1 MQSNLSVRSGRPKQA
16 PGAVVRAPIKTRRGA
31 VIITR
36 KSLFGK
42 QKSVNLRTLRRVCAG
57 FVALAAACGA
67 SLAAF
72 AEPVEP
78 ADQAAILR
86 TVRAPGNLS
95 AIAEGPERVALSW
108 QAPMASDRSEL
119 TGYGIQFSDDGGANW
134 SALPTLGRR
143 TTSFVHAVGLRA
155 SATLLYRV
163 FAIGADGAG
172 PAAVATAVLPRTSVP
187 RITAVQLTAN
197 QGTVRWYPPRQEV
210 AVTVQFDQTVTV
222 NMTYGTPQI
231 DLEMGRPPHRQSG
244 YASDYSGGSGTDR
257 LTFRYVTGDWNQ
269 DLSDI
274 EVAPNALDL
283 NGGRIV
289 NLHATHRASLA
300 HGPASLEVAPQVDAR
315 SDAVLVLDTRAP
327 ARVPAAPKADLQIA
341 RNEQSGSP
349 ALAAM
354 LSAAGALVA
363 GTEIVQQLALAEERE
378 VAEFATLEQVSGGQ
392 GSDILESVETVA
404 VDLGQGVGPRA
415 AAIPE
420 SEIPG
425 APFLFISE
433 HGQAQLDLSWNL
445 TERDKDE
452 KYNIDVMDYLIEVS
466 EDGASWTN
474 LIGYDTQNNDLYLPL
489 ATQPASTT
497 YSHVGLEPGT
507 THHYRVKARTSNEV
521 EGPWSTGRRDIR
533 DSYATTRPIRP
544 VPECAAAFW
553 STEITVGS
561 KTQFNQDGYWTNHY
575 GSIADDDFSLGGTD
589 YFVYNAWVADPS
601 QSNPHYHF
609 SVSPAFSDAER
620 EDLTLYVGPVAL
632 PLGNTTTRTQQ
643 TGYYAYLWTS
653 TDYAET
659 FGYPPVSGASH
670 PYDRFA
676 EYALGDKVTVC
687 LVDATPRVTLT
698 LDPASIFENA
708 ETSTI
713 TASVSSAS
721 DTAFTVTV
729 SAEPDDPAVDADF
742 TLSTNNK
749 VLSFAA
755 NATESTGA
763 VTITTVDNDVDAPNK
778 TIQVKGELPGGVPVR
793 APADVTLTITDDDA
807 APQLSLSVSP
817 ATISED
823 GGEATI
829 TVSTVDSTFVE
840 EQTITLTL
848 EGSATKGTDY
858 TAAAQTLNLGSGE
871 RSVTTLVT
879 AIDDSTDESDE
890 TILVTAMHDGRTVG
904 IQQQITIADTLAAAV
919 SANSS
924 NVDEGDAAEF
934 TVTLSG
940 GTSTAAV
947 EVDYLVDSD
956 STATAGDDYAAP
968 TGKLTITAGESGGTI
983 TITTNTDQVHDPGE
997 TVVLKLAS
1005 ASTDTRTVNVD
1016 GTAKAMTTITDTG
1029 RVEVSVGPVLVEDD
1043 DQTPEDETDD
1053 KSSVEEG
1060 ETASFVVTLSG
1071 EVSGTVSVTYTT
1083 ANGTAESGTGN
1094 DYTAASG
1101 TLEFTTGQTSKTI
1114 DVTTLEDSLNE
1125 ASETYTL
1132 TLTGVSGVTG
1142 VSLGT
1147 ASETGTIE
1155 DDDVLTAELG
1165 TQTENVPEGS
1175 EATFEVDLSGG
1186 TSTADVEVT
1195 YEVDAISTATSGTD
1209 YTAPTSWKLTIA
1221 AGESSGTITIGTLD
1235 NDGVLDPDETLV
1247 LRLTSATT
1255 DTRTVT
1261 VDATATKTA
1270 TILEEDEETVAVG
1283 AVTVED
1289 DPLTQDVDET
1299 DDKSTVE
1306 EGETASF
1313 VVTLSGEVSGTV
1325 SVTYTTAN
1333 GTAESGTGKDYTTA
1347 SGTLEFTTGQTSK
1360 TIDVTTLED
1369 SLNEASETYTLTLTG
1384 VSGVTGVSLEKAS
1397 ATGTIEDDDVLT
1409 AALDTHTAN
1418 VPEGSEATFEVDLSG
1433 GTSTADVEVTYEVDA
1448 SSTATSGTDYTAP
1461 TSWKLTIAA
1470 GESSGTITIGTLD
1483 NDGVLDPGETL
1494 VVKLA
1499 SATTDTRTVTVD
1511 ATVTKTAT
1519 ILEQDTETVSVGPV
1533 LVEDDDQTPE
1543 DETDDKSKVEE
1554 GETASFV
1561 VTLSGEVSG
1570 TVSVTYTTANGTA
1583 ESGTGKDYTAA
1594 SGTLEFTTGQTSKT
1608 IDVTTLEDSL
1618 NEASETYTLTLT
1630 GVSGVTGVSLEKA
1643 SATGTI
1649 EDDDVLTAALDTH
1662 TANVAE
1668 SDDATFEVDLSGGTS
1683 TSAVEVTYEV
1693 DASSTAT
1700 SGTDYTAPT
1709 SWKLTI
1715 AAGESSGTITIGTL
1729 DNDGVLDPG
1738 ETLVVKLASATT
1750 DTRTVT
1756 VDATATKTTTIGEQ
1770 GMETVSVG
1778 AVTEEDDPLTEDVDE
1793 SDDKSKV
1800 EEGETASFV
1809 VTLSGEVSGTVSV
1822 TYTTANGTAES
1833 GTGKDY
1839 TTASGTLEF
1848 TTGQTSKTIDVTTL
1862 EDSLNEA
1869 SETYTLTLTGV
1880 SGVTGVS
1887 LEKASETGTIEDDDV
1902 LTAALNTHTENVPE
1916 GSEATFEVDLSGGT
1930 STADVEV
1937 TYEVD
1942 ASSTATSGTDYTA
1955 PTSWK
1960 LTIAA
1965 GESSG
1970 TIAIATLDNDGVLD
1984 PGETLVVKLASA
1996 TTDTRTVTVDAT
2008 ATKTATILEQDT
2020 ETVSVGPV
2028 LVEDDDQTPEDE
2040 TDDKSTVEEGET
2052 ASFVVTLSG
2061 EVSGTVSVTYTTANG
2076 TAESGTGNDYTAAS
2090 GTLEFTTGQTSKT
2103 IDVTTLEDSLNE
2115 ASETYTLTL
2124 TGVSGVTGVSL
2135 GKASETGTIED
2146 DDVLTAELGTQT
2158 ENVPEGSEA
2167 TFEVDLS
2174 GGTSTSAVEVTY
2186 EVDASST
2193 ATSGTDYTAPT
2204 SWKLTIAAGESSG
2217 TITIGTLDNDGVLDP
2232 DETLVLRLTSATT
2245 DTRTVTVDATATK
2258 TATILEQDEETV
2270 AVGAVTVE
2278 DDPLTQDVDETDDK
2292 STVEESETASF
2303 VVTLS
2308 GEVSGTVSVTYTTA
2322 NGTAESGTG
2331 KDYTTASGTLE
2342 FTTGQ
2347 TSKTIDVTTLED
2359 SLNEASETYTLT
2371 LTGVS
2376 GVTGVSLGKASA
2388 TGTIEDD
2395 DVLTA
2400 ALDTHTAN
2408 VAESDDATFEVDLSG
2423 GTSTADVEVTYEVDA
2438 SSTATSG
2445 TDYTAPT
2452 SWKLTIAAGASSG
2465 TITIA
2470 TLDND
2475 GVLDPGETL
2484 VVKLASAT
2492 TDTRTVTVDAAA
2504 TKTTTIGEQGM
2515 ETVAVGAVTVE
2526 DDPLTQDVDET
2537 DDKSTVEEGE
2547 TASFVVTL
2555 SGEVSG
2561 TVSVTYT
2568 TANGTAESGTG
2579 KDYTTASGTLE
2590 FTTGQ
2595 TSKTIDVTTL
2605 EDSLNEASETYTL
2618 TLTGVSGVTG
2628 VSLGKASET
2637 GTIEDDDVL
2646 TAALDTHTANVAE
2659 SDDATFE
2666 VDLSGGTSTAA
2677 VEVTYEVDASSTA
2690 TSGTDYTAPT
2700 SWKLTIA
2707 AGESSGTITI
2717 GTLDNDGVLDP
2728 GETLVV
2734 KLASATTDTR
2744 TVTVDAAATKTTTIG
2759 EQGMETVAVGA
2770 VTVEDD
2776 PLTQDVDETD
2786 DKSTVEEGETAS
2798 FVVTLSGEVSGT
2810 VSVTYT
2816 TANGTAESGTGKDYT
2831 AASGTLEFTTGQT
2844 SKTIDVTTLED
2855 SLNEASETY
2864 TLTLTGVSGVTGV
2877 SLGKASETGTIEDD
2891 DVLTAALDT
2900 HTANVAE
2907 SDDATFEV
2915 DLSGGTSTS
2924 AVEVTYEVDASSTA
2938 TSGTDYTAP
2947 TSWKLTIAAGESSGT
2962 ITIGTLDNDGVL
2974 DPGETLVVKLASAT
2988 TDTRT
2993 VTVDATATKT
3003 ATITDSGM
3011 VKVSVQDATASE
3023 GDSANFAVELGGT
3036 VASDVEVSYQTA
3048 NGTATSGAGKDYTAA
3063 TGKLTI
3069 FAGAT
3074 GNTIEVTTLEDV
3086 IDEANE
3092 TFTLTLT
3099 ASNLPTGVSLDD
3111 SEATGTITDDDEVSG
3126 VPTGVSAQG
3135 ANTQATLQWSAPSSP
3150 GTSAITGYEYRYKSG
3165 TDDYPTT
3172 WTSAGGPTATTI
3184 TVSGLTNDILHAFE
3198 LRAVSDAGDGEA
3210 VEVAA
3215 TPFWANTA
3223 PRFTSTATPSV
3234 AENVK
3239 LAVTLQATDDDGDT
3253 IVSFG
3258 ITGGAD
3264 SELFAI
3270 DDNSGLLFE
3279 IAPNF
3284 EDPKDAAST
3293 TPANDANNNQ
3303 YVVVVTVTSGA
3314 GDRALTAEQTITVTV
3329 TDAEEPPLAP
3339 GAPQVD
3345 TVSITEL
3352 RIRWLA
3358 PANTGPP
3365 ITDYDYR
3372 YRIKTPQGLWLTVE
3386 DTEIQ
3391 VFEQLI
3397 TDLQENTEYEVQV
3410 RANNGEGVNGNGAWS
3425 ESGSGETEAN
3435 ASPHFTSSAT
3445 FEIAENSTGSV
3456 GTVTADDTDAEDNVD
3471 AYAIVGGKDEGLFE
3485 MDGNDALSFKNA
3497 PNFEAAQDGL
3507 STTPPNAA
3515 GNNQYIVVVRA
3526 YSGTVDRL
3534 KSSNQIIVVTVTDVD
3549 EPPLTPDAP
3558 TVVPASP
3565 TSLTVTWSD
3574 KTDVNRPAATT
3585 YNYQYSV
3592 KDQETWTEVTDY
3604 TATSVTITGLT
3615 RETDYEVQV
3624 QAKSDEGTSGWS
3636 DSGEGT
3642 TPVMPV
3648 VTLVLGPDSIAEGGV
3663 STVTATVAPAAD
3675 AAFAIEVSA
3684 EADSGNDADVFELS
3698 TNVTLQFAA
3707 DETASTGTVTISAV
3721 DNAVDEDDKTV
3732 MVSGTVL
3739 AGAEVLVAAA
3749 QTLTITDDDVLAT
3762 VTALESTQCDT
3773 DSDPSACVEE
3783 GNDALF
3789 PVTLTGGTTTAA
3801 VVIGYEVSSE
3811 DATVD
3816 VDYTAPSDGL
3826 LTIAMGESTGTI
3838 TVETN
3843 GDDDILDPGETLKVT
3858 LTSGSTTAGGV
3869 QVSETAATMTIA
3881 DTGEVNLSV
3890 ADAEAAEG
3898 DVMNFAVKLTRKVA
3912 SGVTFSYQTANE
3924 TAESG
3929 TGKDYTAASGTLT
3942 FAADAK
3948 IMTVAVTT
3956 LEDALDES
3964 DETFTLTLTADLP
3977 TDVTLTDDVATGTIQ
3992 DDDTRGV
3999 TVSTDAV
4006 TVVKGGDSESYTLR
4020 LRSQPTGD
4028 VTINING
4035 PGGGVLVSPTQVTF
4049 TPQNWSTTKSVQVS
4063 ATTDA
4068 QADTTPRITHSVSG
4082 ADYAGQTANHVTVTI
4097 QEQTSVGLD
4106 LRPKSNTGT
4115 SGTAGATGDSGVYT
4129 EGETI
4134 GFFLKRTSSSQE
4146 EVTVMVTLRQNGDY
4160 MTGDIPTSVT
4170 LLPHEKEKDIPIP
4183 TEDDAIVEPDGSVTM
4198 TIAACDC
4205 AVTTGTLTVDVLNN
4219 DAEFAVDNAEAVE
4232 SEGHITFTVEIT
4244 GTLQVD
4250 MDLNYETTKGGSAT
4264 AGKDYEKPDDSALVT
4279 VPAGKRTATISI
4291 PVLDDTLV
4299 EGDEW
4304 FGMRVFHTVDPDM
4317 DRSARG
4323 TIRDDDAAVAKAW
4336 LARFGR
4342 TVASH
4347 VVEAVDARLTGELG
4361 PTTQVTLGGT
4371 TLPSALAPIQPNAV
4385 AAMPHTSIEGGAFLA
4400 GSSFQ
4405 VLASESGGESAGTG
4419 LTMWGRGAATGLQAS
4434 DKVVSSLKGQVGTGT
4449 VGVDY
4454 DWGGILAGLAVA
4466 YSGGGADYKL
4476 AGDQGRADEA
4486 ASWLI
4491 SAHPYARA
4499 QILGDRLTAWGL
4511 LGYGL
4516 GQMTLAADAEDE
4528 ESGISMMMGAL
4539 GLRGVLSPET
4549 NRFGLTVKTD
4559 AFVTRMTAGEGGV
4572 VETGAHRARLLAEG
4586 TYRMDFGASGVLIPR
4601 LVTGVRYDFG
4611 DVETGFGAE
4620 MGGGVTYTYPAW
4632 GLTASGN
4639 LRVLLT
4645 HQDSG
4650 FEQWGGGGSLRV
4662 SPGAAGLGPSVAVNT
4677 SLGAPASGAQ
4687 RLFTSGVALGSAPA
4701 AAAAPGAH
4709 IDAEMGYGL
4718 TVLDGGAMVTP
4729 YVGMAVAEKG
4739 ARAFRLGGRL
4749 SVGPAFSL
4757 SVEGERREETAG
4769 AAAHGVSV
4777 NGALRW

>member
-1 MQSNLSVRSGRPKQA
+1 MSRGRA
-16 PGAVVRAPIKTRRGA
+16 
-31 VIITR
+31 
-36 KSLFGK
+36 
-42 QKSVNLRTLRRVCAG
+42 
-57 FVALAAACGA
+57 
-67 SLAAF
+67 
-72 AEPVEP
+72 
-78 ADQAAILR
+78 
-86 TVRAPGNLS
+86 
-95 AIAEGPERVALSW
+95 
-108 QAPMASDRSEL
+108 
-119 TGYGIQFSDDGGANW
+119 
-134 SALPTLGRR
+134 
-143 TTSFVHAVGLRA
+143 
-155 SATLLYRV
+155 
-163 FAIGADGAG
+163 
-172 PAAVATAVLPRTSVP
+172 
-187 RITAVQLTAN
+187 
-197 QGTVRWYPPRQEV
+197 
-210 AVTVQFDQTVTV
+210 
-222 NMTYGTPQI
+222 
-231 DLEMGRPPHRQSG
+231 
-244 YASDYSGGSGTDR
+244 
-257 LTFRYVTGDWNQ
+257 
-269 DLSDI
+269 
-274 EVAPNALDL
+274 
-283 NGGRIV
+283 
-289 NLHATHRASLA
+289 
-300 HGPASLEVAPQVDAR
+300 
-315 SDAVLVLDTRAP
+315 
-327 ARVPAAPKADLQIA
+327 
-341 RNEQSGSP
+341 
-349 ALAAM
+349 
-354 LSAAGALVA
+354 
-363 GTEIVQQLALAEERE
+363 
-378 VAEFATLEQVSGGQ
+378 
-392 GSDILESVETVA
+392 
-404 VDLGQGVGPRA
+404 
-415 AAIPE
+415 
-420 SEIPG
+420 
-425 APFLFISE
+425 
-433 HGQAQLDLSWNL
+433 
-445 TERDKDE
+445 
-452 KYNIDVMDYLIEVS
+452 
-466 EDGASWTN
+466 
-474 LIGYDTQNNDLYLPL
+474 
-489 ATQPASTT
+489 
-497 YSHVGLEPGT
+497 
-507 THHYRVKARTSNEV
+507 
-521 EGPWSTGRRDIR
+521 
-533 DSYATTRPIRP
+533 
-544 VPECAAAFW
+544 
-553 STEITVGS
+553 
-561 KTQFNQDGYWTNHY
+561 
-575 GSIADDDFSLGGTD
+575 
-589 YFVYNAWVADPS
+589 
-601 QSNPHYHF
+601 
-609 SVSPAFSDAER
+609 
-620 EDLTLYVGPVAL
+620 
-632 PLGNTTTRTQQ
+632 
-643 TGYYAYLWTS
+643 
-653 TDYAET
+653 
-659 FGYPPVSGASH
+659 
-670 PYDRFA
+670 
-676 EYALGDKVTVC
+676 
-687 LVDATPRVTLT
+687 
-698 LDPASIFENA
+698 
-708 ETSTI
+708 
-713 TASVSSAS
+713 
-721 DTAFTVTV
+721 
-729 SAEPDDPAVDADF
+729 
-742 TLSTNNK
+742 
-749 VLSFAA
+749 
-755 NATESTGA
+755 
-763 VTITTVDNDVDAPNK
+763 
-778 TIQVKGELPGGVPVR
+778 
-793 APADVTLTITDDDA
+793 
-807 APQLSLSVSP
+807 
-817 ATISED
+817 
-823 GGEATI
+823 
-829 TVSTVDSTFVE
+829 
-840 EQTITLTL
+840 
-848 EGSATKGTDY
+848 
-858 TAAAQTLNLGSGE
+858 
-871 RSVTTLVT
+871 
-879 AIDDSTDESDE
+879 
-890 TILVTAMHDGRTVG
+890 
-904 IQQQITIADTLAAAV
+904 
-919 SANSS
+919 
-924 NVDEGDAAEF
+924 
-934 TVTLSG
+934 
-940 GTSTAAV
+940 
-947 EVDYLVDSD
+947 
-956 STATAGDDYAAP
+956 
-968 TGKLTITAGESGGTI
+968 
-983 TITTNTDQVHDPGE
+983 
-997 TVVLKLAS
+997 
-1005 ASTDTRTVNVD
+1005 
-1016 GTAKAMTTITDTG
+1016 
-1029 RVEVSVGPVLVEDD
+1029 
-1043 DQTPEDETDD
+1043 
-1053 KSSVEEG
+1053 
-1060 ETASFVVTLSG
+1060 
-1071 EVSGTVSVTYTT
+1071 
-1083 ANGTAESGTGN
+1083 
-1094 DYTAASG
+1094 
-1101 TLEFTTGQTSKTI
+1101 
-1114 DVTTLEDSLNE
+1114 
-1125 ASETYTL
+1125 
-1132 TLTGVSGVTG
+1132 
-1142 VSLGT
+1142 
-1147 ASETGTIE
+1147 TGTIE
-1155 DDDVLTAELG
+1155 DDDVLTAALD
-1165 TQTENVPEGS
+1165 THTANVAEGDD
-1175 EATFEVDLSGG
+1175 ATYEVDLSGG
-1186 TSTADVEVT
+1186 TSTSAVEVT
-1195 YEVDAISTATSGTD
+1195 YEVDASSTATSGTD

-1235 NDGVLDPDETLV
+1235 NDGVLDPGETLV
-1247 LRLTSATT
+1247 VKLASATT

-1270 TILEEDEETVAVG
+1270 TILEQDTETVSVG
-1283 AVTVED
+1283 PVLVED
-1289 DPLTQDVDET
+1289 DDQTPEDET
-1299 DDKSTVE
+1299 DDKSKVE

-1397 ATGTIEDDDVLT
+1397 ATGTIEDNDVLT

-1418 VPEGSEATFEVDLSG
+1418 VAEGDDATYEVDLSG
-1433 GTSTADVEVTYEVDA
+1433 GTSTSAVEVTYEVDA

-1470 GESSGTITIGTLD
+1470 GESSGTIAIATLD

-1511 ATVTKTAT
+1511 ATATKTAT
-1519 ILEQDTETVSVGPV
+1519 ILEQDEETVAVGAV
-1533 LVEDDDQTPE
+1533 TVEDDPLTQDV
-1543 DETDDKSKVEE
+1543 DETDDKSTVEE

-1608 IDVTTLEDSL
+1608 IDVTTLED
-1618 NEASETYTLTLT
+1618 
-1630 GVSGVTGVSLEKA
+1630 G
-1643 SATGTI
+1643 
-1649 EDDDVLTAALDTH
+1649 
-1662 TANVAE
+1662 
-1668 SDDATFEVDLSGGTS
+1668 
-1683 TSAVEVTYEV
+1683 
-1693 DASSTAT
+1693 
-1700 SGTDYTAPT
+1700 
-1709 SWKLTI
+1709 
-1715 AAGESSGTITIGTL
+1715 
-1729 DNDGVLDPG
+1729 
-1738 ETLVVKLASATT
+1738 
-1750 DTRTVT
+1750 
-1756 VDATATKTTTIGEQ
+1756 
-1770 GMETVSVG
+1770 
-1778 AVTEEDDPLTEDVDE
+1778 
-1793 SDDKSKV
+1793 
-1800 EEGETASFV
+1800 
-1809 VTLSGEVSGTVSV
+1809 
-1822 TYTTANGTAES
+1822 
-1833 GTGKDY
+1833 
-1839 TTASGTLEF
+1839 
-1848 TTGQTSKTIDVTTL
+1848 
-1862 EDSLNEA
+1862 LNEA

-1902 LTAALNTHTENVPE
+1902 LTAALDTHTENVPE

-2076 TAESGTGNDYTAAS
+2076 TAESGTGKDYTA
-2090 GTLEFTTGQTSKT
+2090 
-2103 IDVTTLEDSLNE
+2103 
-2115 ASETYTLTL
+2115 
-2124 TGVSGVTGVSL
+2124 
-2135 GKASETGTIED
+2135 
-2146 DDVLTAELGTQT
+2146 
-2158 ENVPEGSEA
+2158 
-2167 TFEVDLS
+2167 
-2174 GGTSTSAVEVTY
+2174 
-2186 EVDASST
+2186 
-2193 ATSGTDYTAPT
+2193 
-2204 SWKLTIAAGESSG
+2204 
-2217 TITIGTLDNDGVLDP
+2217 
-2232 DETLVLRLTSATT
+2232 
-2245 DTRTVTVDATATK
+2245 
-2258 TATILEQDEETV
+2258 
-2270 AVGAVTVE
+2270 
-2278 DDPLTQDVDETDDK
+2278 
-2292 STVEESETASF
+2292 
-2303 VVTLS
+2303 
-2308 GEVSGTVSVTYTTA
+2308 
-2322 NGTAESGTG
+2322 
-2331 KDYTTASGTLE
+2331 ASGTLE

-2423 GTSTADVEVTYEVDA
+2423 GTST
-2438 SSTATSG
+2438 S
-2445 TDYTAPT
+2445 
-2452 SWKLTIAAGASSG
+2452 
-2465 TITIA
+2465 
-2470 TLDND
+2470 
-2475 GVLDPGETL
+2475 
-2484 VVKLASAT
+2484 
-2492 TDTRTVTVDAAA
+2492 
-2504 TKTTTIGEQGM
+2504 
-2515 ETVAVGAVTVE
+2515 
-2526 DDPLTQDVDET
+2526 
-2537 DDKSTVEEGE
+2537 
-2547 TASFVVTL
+2547 
-2555 SGEVSG
+2555 
-2561 TVSVTYT
+2561 
-2568 TANGTAESGTG
+2568 
-2579 KDYTTASGTLE
+2579 
-2590 FTTGQ
+2590 
-2595 TSKTIDVTTL
+2595 
-2605 EDSLNEASETYTL
+2605 
-2618 TLTGVSGVTG
+2618 
-2628 VSLGKASET
+2628 
-2637 GTIEDDDVL
+2637 
-2646 TAALDTHTANVAE
+2646 
-2659 SDDATFE
+2659 
-2666 VDLSGGTSTAA
+2666 A

-2744 TVTVDAAATKTTTIG
+2744 TVTVDATATKTATILEQDTEKVSVGPVLVEDDDQTPEDETDDKSTVEEGETASFVVTLSGEVSGTVSVTYTTANGTAESGTGKDYTAASGTLEFTTGQTSKTIDVTTLEDSLNEASETYTLTLTGVSGVTGVSLEKASETGTIEDDDVLTAALDTHTANVAEGDDATYEVDLSGGTSTAAVEVTYEVDASSTATSGTDYTAPTSWKLTIAAGASSGTITIATLDNDGVLDPGETLVVKLASATTDTRTVTVDATATKTATILEQDTEKVSVGPVLVEDDDQTPEDETDDKSTVEEGETASFVVTLSGEVSGTVSVTYTTANGTAESGTGKDYTTASGTLEFTTGQTSKTIDVTTLEDGLNEASETYTLTLTGVSGVTGVSLEKASATGTIEDDDVLTAALDTHTENVPEGSEATFEVDLSGGTSTAAVEVTYEVDASSTATSGTDYTAPTSWKLTIAAGESSGTITIG
-2759 EQGMETVAVGA
+2759 TLDNDGVLDPDETLVVKLASATTDTRTVTVDATATKTATILEQDTEKVSVGPVLVEDDDQTPEDETDDKSTVEEGETASFVVTLSGEVSGTVSVTYTTANGTAESGTGKDYTAASGTLEFTTGQTSKTIDVTTLEDSLNEASETYTLTLTGVSGVTGVSLEKASETGTIEDDDVLTAALDTHTENVPEGSEATYEVDLSGGTSTAAVEVTYEVDASSTATSGTDYTAPTSWKLTIAAGESSGTITIGTLDNDGVLDPDETLVLRLTSATTDTRTVTVDATATKTATILEQDTETVAVGA

-2947 TSWKLTIAAGESSGT
+2947 ASWKLTIAVGESSGT

-3023 GDSANFAVELGGT
+3023 GDSANFAVELDGT

-3074 GNTIEVTTLEDV
+3074 GNTIAVTTLEDV

-3111 SEATGTITDDDEVSG
+3111 SEATGTITDDDEVPG

-3198 LRAVSDAGDGEA
+3198 LRAVSDAGDGDA

-3964 DETFTLTLTADLP
+3964 DETFTLKLTAPNLP

-4336 LARFGR
+4336 LGRFGR

-4549 NRFGLTVKTD
+4549 SRFGLTVKTD
-4559 AFVTRMTAGEGGV
+4559 AFVTRMTAGEDGV

-4632 GLTASGN
+4632 GLTATGN

>member
-134 SALPTLGRR
+134 SVLPTLGRR
-143 TTSFVHAVGLRA
+143 TTSFVHTVGLRA

-197 QGTVRWYPPRQEV
+197 QRTVRWYPPRQEV

-349 ALAAM
+349 ALATM

-378 VAEFATLEQVSGGQ
+378 DAEFATLEQVSGGQ

-507 THHYRVKARTSNEV
+507 THHYRVKARTSKGV

-561 KTQFNQDGYWTNHY
+561 KTQFNQDGYWTNLY

-601 QSNPHYHF
+601 QRNPHYHF
-609 SVSPAFSDAER
+609 GVSPAFSDAER

-659 FGYPPVSGASH
+659 FGYPPVAGTSY
-670 PYDRFA
+670 PYDQFT

-698 LDPASIFENA
+698 LDPASISENA

-742 TLSTNNK
+742 TLSTNK

-1083 ANGTAESGTGN
+1083 ANGTAESGTG
-1094 DYTAASG
+1094 
-1101 TLEFTTGQTSKTI
+1101 
-1114 DVTTLEDSLNE
+1114 
-1125 ASETYTL
+1125 
-1132 TLTGVSGVTG
+1132 
-1142 VSLGT
+1142 
-1147 ASETGTIE
+1147 
-1155 DDDVLTAELG
+1155 
-1165 TQTENVPEGS
+1165 
-1175 EATFEVDLSGG
+1175 
-1186 TSTADVEVT
+1186 
-1195 YEVDAISTATSGTD
+1195 
-1209 YTAPTSWKLTIA
+1209 
-1221 AGESSGTITIGTLD
+1221 
-1235 NDGVLDPDETLV
+1235 
-1247 LRLTSATT
+1247 
-1255 DTRTVT
+1255 
-1261 VDATATKTA
+1261 
-1270 TILEEDEETVAVG
+1270 
-1283 AVTVED
+1283 
-1289 DPLTQDVDET
+1289 
-1299 DDKSTVE
+1299 
-1306 EGETASF
+1306 
-1313 VVTLSGEVSGTV
+1313 
-1325 SVTYTTAN
+1325 
-1333 GTAESGTGKDYTTA
+1333 
-1347 SGTLEFTTGQTSK
+1347 
-1360 TIDVTTLED
+1360 
-1369 SLNEASETYTLTLTG
+1369 
-1384 VSGVTGVSLEKAS
+1384 
-1397 ATGTIEDDDVLT
+1397 
-1409 AALDTHTAN
+1409 
-1418 VPEGSEATFEVDLSG
+1418 
-1433 GTSTADVEVTYEVDA
+1433 
-1448 SSTATSGTDYTAP
+1448 
-1461 TSWKLTIAA
+1461 
-1470 GESSGTITIGTLD
+1470 
-1483 NDGVLDPGETL
+1483 
-1494 VVKLA
+1494 
-1499 SATTDTRTVTVD
+1499 
-1511 ATVTKTAT
+1511 
-1519 ILEQDTETVSVGPV
+1519 
-1533 LVEDDDQTPE
+1533 
-1543 DETDDKSKVEE
+1543 
-1554 GETASFV
+1554 
-1561 VTLSGEVSG
+1561 
-1570 TVSVTYTTANGTA
+1570 
-1583 ESGTGKDYTAA
+1583 KDYTAA

-1887 LEKASETGTIEDDDV
+1887 LEKASATGTIEDDDVLTAALDTHTANVAEGDDATYEVDLSGGTSTSAVEVTYEVDASSTATSGTDYTAPTSWKLTIAAGESSGTITIATLDNDGVLDPGETLVVKLASATTDTRTVTVDATVTKTATILEQDTETVAVGAVTVEDDPLTQDVDETDDKSTVEEGETASFVVTLSGEVSGTVSVTYTTANGTAESGTGKDYTTASGTLEFTTGQTSKTIDVTTLEDSLNEASETYTLTLTGVSGVTGVSLEKASATGTIEDDDVLTAALDTHTANVAEGDEATFEVDLSGGTSTSAVEVTYEVDASSTATSGTDYTAPTSWKLTIAAGESSGTITIATLDNDGVLDPGETLVVKLASATTDTRTVTVDATATKTATILEQDTETVSVGRGDWWKTMTRLTQDVDETDDKSTVEEGETASFVVTLSGEVSGTVSVTYTTANGTAESGTGKDYTTASGTLEFTTGQTSKTIDVTTLEDGLNEASETYTLTLTGVSGVTGVSLEKASETGTIEDDDV
-1902 LTAALNTHTENVPE
+1902 LTAALDTHTANVPE

-2076 TAESGTGNDYTAAS
+2076 TAESGTGKDYTAAS

-2124 TGVSGVTGVSL
+2124 TGVSGVAGVSL
-2135 GKASETGTIED
+2135 GKASATGTIED
-2146 DDVLTAELGTQT
+2146 DDVLTAALDTHT
-2158 ENVPEGSEA
+2158 ANVAEGDDA

-2174 GGTSTSAVEVTY
+2174 GGTSTAAVEVTY

-2217 TITIGTLDNDGVLDP
+2217 TIAIATLDNDGVLDP
-2232 DETLVLRLTSATT
+2232 GETLVVKLASATT

-2258 TATILEQDEETV
+2258 TATILEQDTEKV
-2270 AVGAVTVE
+2270 SVGPVLVE
-2278 DDPLTQDVDETDDK
+2278 DDDQTPEDETDDK
-2292 STVEESETASF
+2292 STVEEGETASF

-2331 KDYTTASGTLE
+2331 KDYTAASGTLE

-2359 SLNEASETYTLT
+2359 GLNEASETYTLT

-2376 GVTGVSLGKASA
+2376 GVTGVSLEKASE

-2408 VAESDDATFEVDLSG
+2408 VAEGDDATYEVDLSG
-2423 GTSTADVEVTYEVDA
+2423 GTSTAAVEVTYEVDA

-2492 TDTRTVTVDAAA
+2492 TDTRTVTVDATA
-2504 TKTTTIGEQGM
+2504 TKTATILEQDT
-2515 ETVAVGAVTVE
+2515 ETVSVGPVLVE
-2526 DDPLTQDVDET
+2526 DDDQTPEDET

-2605 EDSLNEASETYTL
+2605 EDGLNEASETYTL

-2628 VSLGKASET
+2628 VSLEKASET

-2646 TAALDTHTANVAE
+2646 TAALDTHTENVPE
-2659 SDDATFE
+2659 GSEATFE
-2666 VDLSGGTSTAA
+2666 VDLSGGTSTA
-2677 VEVTYEVDASSTA
+2677 
-2690 TSGTDYTAPT
+2690 
-2700 SWKLTIA
+2700 
-2707 AGESSGTITI
+2707 
-2717 GTLDNDGVLDP
+2717 
-2728 GETLVV
+2728 
-2734 KLASATTDTR
+2734 
-2744 TVTVDAAATKTTTIG
+2744 
-2759 EQGMETVAVGA
+2759 
-2770 VTVEDD
+2770 
-2776 PLTQDVDETD
+2776 
-2786 DKSTVEEGETAS
+2786 
-2798 FVVTLSGEVSGT
+2798 
-2810 VSVTYT
+2810 
-2816 TANGTAESGTGKDYT
+2816 
-2831 AASGTLEFTTGQT
+2831 
-2844 SKTIDVTTLED
+2844 
-2855 SLNEASETY
+2855 
-2864 TLTLTGVSGVTGV
+2864 
-2877 SLGKASETGTIEDD
+2877 
-2891 DVLTAALDT
+2891 
-2900 HTANVAE
+2900 
-2907 SDDATFEV
+2907 
-2915 DLSGGTSTS
+2915 

-3210 VEVAA
+3210 VEVTA

-3223 PRFTSTATPSV
+3223 PRFISTATPSV

-3339 GAPQVD
+3339 GAPEVD

-3471 AYAIVGGKDEGLFE
+3471 AYAIVGGKDEGLFV

-3585 YNYQYSV
+3585 YDYQYSV
-3592 KDQETWTEVTDY
+3592 KDQDTWTKVTDY

-3615 RETDYEVQV
+3615 KETDYEVQV

-3648 VTLVLGPDSIAEGGV
+3648 VTLVLDPDSIAEGGV

-3684 EADSGNDADVFELS
+3684 AADSGNDADVFGLS

-3707 DETASTGTVTISAV
+3707 NETASTGTVTISAV

-3732 MVSGTVL
+3732 TVSGTVL

-3762 VTALESTQCDT
+3762 VTALKSTQCDT
-3773 DSDPSACVEE
+3773 DSEPSACVEE

-3898 DVMNFAVKLTRKVA
+3898 DVVNFAVKLTRKVA

-3964 DETFTLTLTADLP
+3964 DETFTLKLTAPNLP

-4035 PGGGVLVSPTQVTF
+4035 PGGGVLVSPTQMTF

-4068 QADTTPRITHSVSG
+4068 QADTTARITHSVSG

-4134 GFFLKRTSSSQE
+4134 PFFLKRTSSSQE
-4146 EVTVMVTLRQNGDY
+4146 KVTVMVTLRQDGDY

-4183 TEDDAIVEPDGSVTM
+4183 TEDDAIVEPDGSVTI
-4198 TIAACDC
+4198 TIACDC

-4419 LTMWGRGAATGLQAS
+4419 LTMWGRGAATGLQTS

-4549 NRFGLTVKTD
+4549 SRFGLTVKTD

>member
-134 SALPTLGRR
+134 SVLPTLGRR
-143 TTSFVHAVGLRA
+143 TTSFVHTVGLRA

-349 ALAAM
+349 ALATM

-507 THHYRVKARTSNEV
+507 THHYRVKARTSNGV

-561 KTQFNQDGYWTNHY
+561 KTQFNQDGYWTNLY

-609 SVSPAFSDAER
+609 GVSPAFSDAER

-698 LDPASIFENA
+698 LDPASISENA

-742 TLSTNNK
+742 TLSTK

-983 TITTNTDQVHDPGE
+983 TIGTETDEVHDPGE

-1016 GTAKAMTTITDTG
+1016 GTAKVMTTITDTG

-1043 DQTPEDETDD
+1043 DQTPE
-1053 KSSVEEG
+1053 
-1060 ETASFVVTLSG
+1060 
-1071 EVSGTVSVTYTT
+1071 
-1083 ANGTAESGTGN
+1083 
-1094 DYTAASG
+1094 
-1101 TLEFTTGQTSKTI
+1101 
-1114 DVTTLEDSLNE
+1114 
-1125 ASETYTL
+1125 
-1132 TLTGVSGVTG
+1132 
-1142 VSLGT
+1142 
-1147 ASETGTIE
+1147 
-1155 DDDVLTAELG
+1155 
-1165 TQTENVPEGS
+1165 
-1175 EATFEVDLSGG
+1175 
-1186 TSTADVEVT
+1186 
-1195 YEVDAISTATSGTD
+1195 
-1209 YTAPTSWKLTIA
+1209 
-1221 AGESSGTITIGTLD
+1221 
-1235 NDGVLDPDETLV
+1235 
-1247 LRLTSATT
+1247 
-1255 DTRTVT
+1255 
-1261 VDATATKTA
+1261 
-1270 TILEEDEETVAVG
+1270 
-1283 AVTVED
+1283 
-1289 DPLTQDVDET
+1289 DET

-1384 VSGVTGVSLEKAS
+1384 VSGVTGVSLGTAS

-1409 AALDTHTAN
+1409 AALDTHTEN

-1433 GTSTADVEVTYEVDA
+1433 GTSTAAVEVTYEVDA

-1470 GESSGTITIGTLD
+1470 GVSSGTITIGTLD

-1511 ATVTKTAT
+1511 ATATKTAT

-1543 DETDDKSKVEE
+1543 DETDDKSTVEE

-1668 SDDATFEVDLSGGTS
+1668 GDDATFEVDLSGGTS

-1793 SDDKSKV
+1793 TDDKSTV

-1887 LEKASETGTIEDDDV
+1887 LGKASETGTIEDDDV
-1902 LTAALNTHTENVPE
+1902 LTAALDTHTENVPE

-2076 TAESGTGNDYTAAS
+2076 TAESGTGKDYTAAS

-2103 IDVTTLEDSLNE
+2103 IDVTTLEDGLNE

-2135 GKASETGTIED
+2135 E
-2146 DDVLTAELGTQT
+2146 
-2158 ENVPEGSEA
+2158 
-2167 TFEVDLS
+2167 
-2174 GGTSTSAVEVTY
+2174 
-2186 EVDASST
+2186 
-2193 ATSGTDYTAPT
+2193 
-2204 SWKLTIAAGESSG
+2204 
-2217 TITIGTLDNDGVLDP
+2217 
-2232 DETLVLRLTSATT
+2232 
-2245 DTRTVTVDATATK
+2245 
-2258 TATILEQDEETV
+2258 
-2270 AVGAVTVE
+2270 
-2278 DDPLTQDVDETDDK
+2278 
-2292 STVEESETASF
+2292 
-2303 VVTLS
+2303 
-2308 GEVSGTVSVTYTTA
+2308 
-2322 NGTAESGTG
+2322 
-2331 KDYTTASGTLE
+2331 
-2342 FTTGQ
+2342 
-2347 TSKTIDVTTLED
+2347 
-2359 SLNEASETYTLT
+2359 
-2371 LTGVS
+2371 
-2376 GVTGVSLGKASA
+2376 
-2388 TGTIEDD
+2388 
-2395 DVLTA
+2395 
-2400 ALDTHTAN
+2400 
-2408 VAESDDATFEVDLSG
+2408 
-2423 GTSTADVEVTYEVDA
+2423 
-2438 SSTATSG
+2438 
-2445 TDYTAPT
+2445 
-2452 SWKLTIAAGASSG
+2452 
-2465 TITIA
+2465 
-2470 TLDND
+2470 
-2475 GVLDPGETL
+2475 
-2484 VVKLASAT
+2484 
-2492 TDTRTVTVDAAA
+2492 
-2504 TKTTTIGEQGM
+2504 
-2515 ETVAVGAVTVE
+2515 
-2526 DDPLTQDVDET
+2526 
-2537 DDKSTVEEGE
+2537 
-2547 TASFVVTL
+2547 
-2555 SGEVSG
+2555 
-2561 TVSVTYT
+2561 
-2568 TANGTAESGTG
+2568 
-2579 KDYTTASGTLE
+2579 
-2590 FTTGQ
+2590 
-2595 TSKTIDVTTL
+2595 
-2605 EDSLNEASETYTL
+2605 
-2618 TLTGVSGVTG
+2618 
-2628 VSLGKASET
+2628 KASET

-2659 SDDATFE
+2659 GDDATFE

-2707 AGESSGTITI
+2707 AGEQR
-2717 GTLDNDGVLDP
+2717 NDHDSDAGQRRGAGPRRDAGGEAGLRDDGHADGDGGRHGDEDGDDP
-2728 GETLVV
+2728 GT
-2734 KLASATTDTR
+2734 
-2744 TVTVDAAATKTTTIG
+2744 G
-2759 EQGMETVAVGA
+2759 HGNGVG
-2770 VTVEDD
+2770 
-2776 PLTQDVDETD
+2776 
-2786 DKSTVEEGETAS
+2786 
-2798 FVVTLSGEVSGT
+2798 
-2810 VSVTYT
+2810 
-2816 TANGTAESGTGKDYT
+2816 
-2831 AASGTLEFTTGQT
+2831 
-2844 SKTIDVTTLED
+2844 
-2855 SLNEASETY
+2855 
-2864 TLTLTGVSGVTGV
+2864 
-2877 SLGKASETGTIEDD
+2877 
-2891 DVLTAALDT
+2891 
-2900 HTANVAE
+2900 
-2907 SDDATFEV
+2907 
-2915 DLSGGTSTS
+2915 
-2924 AVEVTYEVDASSTA
+2924 
-2938 TSGTDYTAP
+2938 
-2947 TSWKLTIAAGESSGT
+2947 
-2962 ITIGTLDNDGVL
+2962 
-2974 DPGETLVVKLASAT
+2974 
-2988 TDTRT
+2988 R
-2993 VTVDATATKT
+2993 
-3003 ATITDSGM
+3003 
-3011 VKVSVQDATASE
+3011 
-3023 GDSANFAVELGGT
+3023 
-3036 VASDVEVSYQTA
+3036 
-3048 NGTATSGAGKDYTAA
+3048 SGAG
-3063 TGKLTI
+3063 
-3069 FAGAT
+3069 
-3074 GNTIEVTTLEDV
+3074 
-3086 IDEANE
+3086 
-3092 TFTLTLT
+3092 
-3099 ASNLPTGVSLDD
+3099 
-3111 SEATGTITDDDEVSG
+3111 
-3126 VPTGVSAQG
+3126 
-3135 ANTQATLQWSAPSSP
+3135 
-3150 GTSAITGYEYRYKSG
+3150 
-3165 TDDYPTT
+3165 
-3172 WTSAGGPTATTI
+3172 
-3184 TVSGLTNDILHAFE
+3184 
-3198 LRAVSDAGDGEA
+3198 
-3210 VEVAA
+3210 
-3215 TPFWANTA
+3215 
-3223 PRFTSTATPSV
+3223 
-3234 AENVK
+3234 
-3239 LAVTLQATDDDGDT
+3239 
-3253 IVSFG
+3253 
-3258 ITGGAD
+3258 
-3264 SELFAI
+3264 
-3270 DDNSGLLFE
+3270 
-3279 IAPNF
+3279 
-3284 EDPKDAAST
+3284 
-3293 TPANDANNNQ
+3293 
-3303 YVVVVTVTSGA
+3303 
-3314 GDRALTAEQTITVTV
+3314 
-3329 TDAEEPPLAP
+3329 
-3339 GAPQVD
+3339 
-3345 TVSITEL
+3345 
-3352 RIRWLA
+3352 
-3358 PANTGPP
+3358 
-3365 ITDYDYR
+3365 
-3372 YRIKTPQGLWLTVE
+3372 
-3386 DTEIQ
+3386 
-3391 VFEQLI
+3391 
-3397 TDLQENTEYEVQV
+3397 
-3410 RANNGEGVNGNGAWS
+3410 
-3425 ESGSGETEAN
+3425 
-3435 ASPHFTSSAT
+3435 
-3445 FEIAENSTGSV
+3445 
-3456 GTVTADDTDAEDNVD
+3456 
-3471 AYAIVGGKDEGLFE
+3471 
-3485 MDGNDALSFKNA
+3485 
-3497 PNFEAAQDGL
+3497 
-3507 STTPPNAA
+3507 
-3515 GNNQYIVVVRA
+3515 
-3526 YSGTVDRL
+3526 
-3534 KSSNQIIVVTVTDVD
+3534 
-3549 EPPLTPDAP
+3549 
-3558 TVVPASP
+3558 
-3565 TSLTVTWSD
+3565 
-3574 KTDVNRPAATT
+3574 
-3585 YNYQYSV
+3585 
-3592 KDQETWTEVTDY
+3592 
-3604 TATSVTITGLT
+3604 
-3615 RETDYEVQV
+3615 
-3624 QAKSDEGTSGWS
+3624 
-3636 DSGEGT
+3636 
-3642 TPVMPV
+3642 
-3648 VTLVLGPDSIAEGGV
+3648 
-3663 STVTATVAPAAD
+3663 
-3675 AAFAIEVSA
+3675 
-3684 EADSGNDADVFELS
+3684 
-3698 TNVTLQFAA
+3698 
-3707 DETASTGTVTISAV
+3707 
-3721 DNAVDEDDKTV
+3721 
-3732 MVSGTVL
+3732 
-3739 AGAEVLVAAA
+3739 
-3749 QTLTITDDDVLAT
+3749 
-3762 VTALESTQCDT
+3762 
-3773 DSDPSACVEE
+3773 
-3783 GNDALF
+3783 
-3789 PVTLTGGTTTAA
+3789 
-3801 VVIGYEVSSE
+3801 
-3811 DATVD
+3811 
-3816 VDYTAPSDGL
+3816 
-3826 LTIAMGESTGTI
+3826 
-3838 TVETN
+3838 
-3843 GDDDILDPGETLKVT
+3843 
-3858 LTSGSTTAGGV
+3858 
-3869 QVSETAATMTIA
+3869 
-3881 DTGEVNLSV
+3881 
-3890 ADAEAAEG
+3890 
-3898 DVMNFAVKLTRKVA
+3898 
-3912 SGVTFSYQTANE
+3912 
-3924 TAESG
+3924 
-3929 TGKDYTAASGTLT
+3929 
-3942 FAADAK
+3942 
-3948 IMTVAVTT
+3948 
-3956 LEDALDES
+3956 
-3964 DETFTLTLTADLP
+3964 
-3977 TDVTLTDDVATGTIQ
+3977 
-3992 DDDTRGV
+3992 
-3999 TVSTDAV
+3999 
-4006 TVVKGGDSESYTLR
+4006 
-4020 LRSQPTGD
+4020 
-4028 VTINING
+4028 
-4035 PGGGVLVSPTQVTF
+4035 
-4049 TPQNWSTTKSVQVS
+4049 
-4063 ATTDA
+4063 
-4068 QADTTPRITHSVSG
+4068 
-4082 ADYAGQTANHVTVTI
+4082 
-4097 QEQTSVGLD
+4097 
-4106 LRPKSNTGT
+4106 
-4115 SGTAGATGDSGVYT
+4115 
-4129 EGETI
+4129 
-4134 GFFLKRTSSSQE
+4134 
-4146 EVTVMVTLRQNGDY
+4146 
-4160 MTGDIPTSVT
+4160 
-4170 LLPHEKEKDIPIP
+4170 
-4183 TEDDAIVEPDGSVTM
+4183 
-4198 TIAACDC
+4198 
-4205 AVTTGTLTVDVLNN
+4205 
-4219 DAEFAVDNAEAVE
+4219 
-4232 SEGHITFTVEIT
+4232 
-4244 GTLQVD
+4244 
-4250 MDLNYETTKGGSAT
+4250 
-4264 AGKDYEKPDDSALVT
+4264 
-4279 VPAGKRTATISI
+4279 
-4291 PVLDDTLV
+4291 
-4299 EGDEW
+4299 
-4304 FGMRVFHTVDPDM
+4304 
-4317 DRSARG
+4317 
-4323 TIRDDDAAVAKAW
+4323 
-4336 LARFGR
+4336 GR
-4342 TVASH
+4342 
-4347 VVEAVDARLTGELG
+4347 R
-4361 PTTQVTLGGT
+4361 
-4371 TLPSALAPIQPNAV
+4371 
-4385 AAMPHTSIEGGAFLA
+4385 
-4400 GSSFQ
+4400 
-4405 VLASESGGESAGTG
+4405 
-4419 LTMWGRGAATGLQAS
+4419 
-4434 DKVVSSLKGQVGTGT
+4434 
-4449 VGVDY
+4449 
-4454 DWGGILAGLAVA
+4454 
-4466 YSGGGADYKL
+4466 
-4476 AGDQGRADEA
+4476 
-4486 ASWLI
+4486 
-4491 SAHPYARA
+4491 
-4499 QILGDRLTAWGL
+4499 
-4511 LGYGL
+4511 
-4516 GQMTLAADAEDE
+4516 
-4528 ESGISMMMGAL
+4528 
-4539 GLRGVLSPET
+4539 
-4549 NRFGLTVKTD
+4549 
-4559 AFVTRMTAGEGGV
+4559 
-4572 VETGAHRARLLAEG
+4572 
-4586 TYRMDFGASGVLIPR
+4586 
-4601 LVTGVRYDFG
+4601 
-4611 DVETGFGAE
+4611 
-4620 MGGGVTYTYPAW
+4620 
-4632 GLTASGN
+4632 
-4639 LRVLLT
+4639 
-4645 HQDSG
+4645 
-4650 FEQWGGGGSLRV
+4650 
-4662 SPGAAGLGPSVAVNT
+4662 
-4677 SLGAPASGAQ
+4677 
-4687 RLFTSGVALGSAPA
+4687 
-4701 AAAAPGAH
+4701 
-4709 IDAEMGYGL
+4709 
-4718 TVLDGGAMVTP
+4718 
-4729 YVGMAVAEKG
+4729 
-4739 ARAFRLGGRL
+4739 
-4749 SVGPAFSL
+4749 
-4757 SVEGERREETAG
+4757 
-4769 AAAHGVSV
+4769 
-4777 NGALRW
+4777 

>member
-134 SALPTLGRR
+134 SVLPTLGRR
-143 TTSFVHAVGLRA
+143 TTSFVHTVGLRA

-349 ALAAM
+349 ALATM

-698 LDPASIFENA
+698 LDPASISENA

-742 TLSTNNK
+742 TLSTIK

-983 TITTNTDQVHDPGE
+983 TIGTETDEVHDPGE

-1016 GTAKAMTTITDTG
+1016 GTAKVMTTITDTG

-1053 KSSVEEG
+1053 KS
-1060 ETASFVVTLSG
+1060 T
-1071 EVSGTVSVTYTT
+1071 
-1083 ANGTAESGTGN
+1083 
-1094 DYTAASG
+1094 
-1101 TLEFTTGQTSKTI
+1101 
-1114 DVTTLEDSLNE
+1114 
-1125 ASETYTL
+1125 
-1132 TLTGVSGVTG
+1132 
-1142 VSLGT
+1142 
-1147 ASETGTIE
+1147 
-1155 DDDVLTAELG
+1155 
-1165 TQTENVPEGS
+1165 
-1175 EATFEVDLSGG
+1175 
-1186 TSTADVEVT
+1186 
-1195 YEVDAISTATSGTD
+1195 
-1209 YTAPTSWKLTIA
+1209 
-1221 AGESSGTITIGTLD
+1221 
-1235 NDGVLDPDETLV
+1235 
-1247 LRLTSATT
+1247 
-1255 DTRTVT
+1255 
-1261 VDATATKTA
+1261 
-1270 TILEEDEETVAVG
+1270 
-1283 AVTVED
+1283 
-1289 DPLTQDVDET
+1289 
-1299 DDKSTVE
+1299 
-1306 EGETASF
+1306 
-1313 VVTLSGEVSGTV
+1313 
-1325 SVTYTTAN
+1325 
-1333 GTAESGTGKDYTTA
+1333 
-1347 SGTLEFTTGQTSK
+1347 
-1360 TIDVTTLED
+1360 
-1369 SLNEASETYTLTLTG
+1369 
-1384 VSGVTGVSLEKAS
+1384 
-1397 ATGTIEDDDVLT
+1397 
-1409 AALDTHTAN
+1409 
-1418 VPEGSEATFEVDLSG
+1418 
-1433 GTSTADVEVTYEVDA
+1433 
-1448 SSTATSGTDYTAP
+1448 
-1461 TSWKLTIAA
+1461 
-1470 GESSGTITIGTLD
+1470 
-1483 NDGVLDPGETL
+1483 
-1494 VVKLA
+1494 
-1499 SATTDTRTVTVD
+1499 
-1511 ATVTKTAT
+1511 
-1519 ILEQDTETVSVGPV
+1519 
-1533 LVEDDDQTPE
+1533 
-1543 DETDDKSKVEE
+1543 VEE

-1668 SDDATFEVDLSGGTS
+1668 GDDATYEVDLSGGTS

-1778 AVTEEDDPLTEDVDE
+1778 AVTVEDDPLTE
-1793 SDDKSKV
+1793 
-1800 EEGETASFV
+1800 
-1809 VTLSGEVSGTVSV
+1809 
-1822 TYTTANGTAES
+1822 
-1833 GTGKDY
+1833 
-1839 TTASGTLEF
+1839 
-1848 TTGQTSKTIDVTTL
+1848 
-1862 EDSLNEA
+1862 
-1869 SETYTLTLTGV
+1869 
-1880 SGVTGVS
+1880 
-1887 LEKASETGTIEDDDV
+1887 
-1902 LTAALNTHTENVPE
+1902 
-1916 GSEATFEVDLSGGT
+1916 
-1930 STADVEV
+1930 
-1937 TYEVD
+1937 
-1942 ASSTATSGTDYTA
+1942 
-1955 PTSWK
+1955 
-1960 LTIAA
+1960 
-1965 GESSG
+1965 
-1970 TIAIATLDNDGVLD
+1970 
-1984 PGETLVVKLASA
+1984 
-1996 TTDTRTVTVDAT
+1996 
-2008 ATKTATILEQDT
+2008 
-2020 ETVSVGPV
+2020 
-2028 LVEDDDQTPEDE
+2028 
-2040 TDDKSTVEEGET
+2040 
-2052 ASFVVTLSG
+2052 
-2061 EVSGTVSVTYTTANG
+2061 
-2076 TAESGTGNDYTAAS
+2076 
-2090 GTLEFTTGQTSKT
+2090 
-2103 IDVTTLEDSLNE
+2103 
-2115 ASETYTLTL
+2115 
-2124 TGVSGVTGVSL
+2124 
-2135 GKASETGTIED
+2135 
-2146 DDVLTAELGTQT
+2146 
-2158 ENVPEGSEA
+2158 
-2167 TFEVDLS
+2167 
-2174 GGTSTSAVEVTY
+2174 
-2186 EVDASST
+2186 
-2193 ATSGTDYTAPT
+2193 
-2204 SWKLTIAAGESSG
+2204 
-2217 TITIGTLDNDGVLDP
+2217 
-2232 DETLVLRLTSATT
+2232 
-2245 DTRTVTVDATATK
+2245 
-2258 TATILEQDEETV
+2258 
-2270 AVGAVTVE
+2270 
-2278 DDPLTQDVDETDDK
+2278 
-2292 STVEESETASF
+2292 
-2303 VVTLS
+2303 
-2308 GEVSGTVSVTYTTA
+2308 
-2322 NGTAESGTG
+2322 
-2331 KDYTTASGTLE
+2331 
-2342 FTTGQ
+2342 
-2347 TSKTIDVTTLED
+2347 
-2359 SLNEASETYTLT
+2359 
-2371 LTGVS
+2371 
-2376 GVTGVSLGKASA
+2376 
-2388 TGTIEDD
+2388 
-2395 DVLTA
+2395 
-2400 ALDTHTAN
+2400 
-2408 VAESDDATFEVDLSG
+2408 
-2423 GTSTADVEVTYEVDA
+2423 
-2438 SSTATSG
+2438 
-2445 TDYTAPT
+2445 
-2452 SWKLTIAAGASSG
+2452 
-2465 TITIA
+2465 
-2470 TLDND
+2470 
-2475 GVLDPGETL
+2475 
-2484 VVKLASAT
+2484 
-2492 TDTRTVTVDAAA
+2492 
-2504 TKTTTIGEQGM
+2504 
-2515 ETVAVGAVTVE
+2515 
-2526 DDPLTQDVDET
+2526 
-2537 DDKSTVEEGE
+2537 
-2547 TASFVVTL
+2547 
-2555 SGEVSG
+2555 
-2561 TVSVTYT
+2561 
-2568 TANGTAESGTG
+2568 
-2579 KDYTTASGTLE
+2579 
-2590 FTTGQ
+2590 
-2595 TSKTIDVTTL
+2595 
-2605 EDSLNEASETYTL
+2605 
-2618 TLTGVSGVTG
+2618 
-2628 VSLGKASET
+2628 
-2637 GTIEDDDVL
+2637 
-2646 TAALDTHTANVAE
+2646 
-2659 SDDATFE
+2659 
-2666 VDLSGGTSTAA
+2666 
-2677 VEVTYEVDASSTA
+2677 
-2690 TSGTDYTAPT
+2690 
-2700 SWKLTIA
+2700 
-2707 AGESSGTITI
+2707 
-2717 GTLDNDGVLDP
+2717 
-2728 GETLVV
+2728 
-2734 KLASATTDTR
+2734 
-2744 TVTVDAAATKTTTIG
+2744 
-2759 EQGMETVAVGA
+2759 
-2770 VTVEDD
+2770 
-2776 PLTQDVDETD
+2776 DVDETD

-2907 SDDATFEV
+2907 GDDATFEV
-2915 DLSGGTSTS
+2915 DLSGGTSTAAVEVTYEVDAS
-2924 AVEVTYEVDASSTA
+2924 STATSGTDYTAPTSWKLTIAAGESSGTITIGTLDNDGVLDPGETLVVKLASATTDTRTVTVDATATKTATILEQDTETVSVGAVTVEDDPLTQDVDESDDKSTVEEGETASFVVTLSGEVSGTVSVTYTTANGTAESGTGKDYTAASGTLEFTTGQTSKTIDVTTLEDSLNEASETYTLTLTGVSGVTGVSLEKASETGTIEDDDVLTAALDTHTANVAEGDDATYEVDLSGGTSTAAVEVTYEVDASSTATSGTDYTAPTSWKLTIAAGVSSGTITIGTLDNDGVLDPGETLVVKLASATTDTRTVTVDATATKTATILEQDTETVSVGPVLVEDDDQTPEDETDDKSTVEEGETASFVVTLSGEVSGTVSVTYTTANGTAESGTGKDYTTASGTLEFTTGQTSKTIDVTTLEDSLNEASETYTLTLTGVSGVTGVSLEKASATGTIEDDDVLTAALDTHTANVAEGDDATYEVDLSGGTSTSAVEVTYEVDASSTATSGTDYTAPTSWKLTIAAGESSGTITIGTLDNDGVLDPGETLVVKLASATTDTRTVTVDATATKTATILEQDTETVAVGAVTVEDDPLTEDVDETDDKSKVEEGETASFVVTLSGEVSGTVSVTYTTANGTAESGTGKDYTAASGTLEFTTGQTSKTIDVTTLEDSLNEASETYTLTLTGVSGVTGVSLEKASETGTIEDDDVLTAALDTHTANVAEGDDATFEVDLSGGTSTAAVEVTYEVDASSTA

-3223 PRFTSTATPSV
+3223 PRFISTATPSV
-3234 AENVK
+3234 AENAT

-3339 GAPQVD
+3339 GAPEVD

-3456 GTVTADDTDAEDNVD
+3456 GTVTADDTDAEDDVD

-3485 MDGNDALSFKNA
+3485 MDGNGALSFTNA

-3592 KDQETWTEVTDY
+3592 KDQDTWTKVTDY

-3648 VTLVLGPDSIAEGGV
+3648 VTLVLDPDSIAEGGV

-3684 EADSGNDADVFELS
+3684 AADSGNDADVFGLS

-3707 DETASTGTVTISAV
+3707 NETASTGTVTISAV

-3732 MVSGTVL
+3732 TVSGTVL

-3762 VTALESTQCDT
+3762 VTALKSTQCDT
-3773 DSDPSACVEE
+3773 DSEPSACVEE

-3964 DETFTLTLTADLP
+3964 DETFTLKLTAPNLP

-4035 PGGGVLVSPTQVTF
+4035 PGGGVLVSPTQMTF

-4134 GFFLKRTSSSQE
+4134 PFFLKRTSSSQE

-4549 NRFGLTVKTD
+4549 SRFGLTVKTD